1 MVIRLNQKNCK
12 KLIYFQL
19 IFVLCVYFFIS
30 IFHFPSMLT
39 YVTDVV
45 NIILLFCMFRIKSIN
60 LNCVGGKYIKIS
72 IGLFLGSLV
81 IGCILNLVSPILII
95 WGARNLLRGFVF
107 FVACV
112 KFLDA
117 EDVDKIFKIFFF
129 AQIINFIVTL
139 YQYFIVGIEQD
150 YLGGIFGTNQG
161 CNGATNIFFII
172 LLTYV
177 SVNYISKNIPIHIFA
192 LVAFSTL
199 IIAALAEIKIYYIE
213 FIVIIALAILFTKP
227 SFRTFL
233 AVGLTFAG
241 LIAAINILKNIFPLQ
256 YETLVN
262 VELLKEYADAR
273 SGGYNISRM
282 NAFSDI
288 NRLFFH
294 DNIVLKLFG
303 YGLGGCEMSSFSFLI
318 SDFFK
323 KYGAYNYRWFAHEMI
338 YLQNG
343 IVGIILFI
351 NYFIQIFIHA
361 FKKKRIFYNDKKVI
375 NYATITQIFS
385 ILVIVNIWYNQTI
398 TTDFQYLIYVVLASF
413 LIQFKTKKYS
423 ENA

>member
-30 IFHFPSMLT
+30 IFHFPAMLT
-39 YVTDVV
+39 YVTDVI

-139 YQYFIVGIEQD
+139 YQYFIMGIQQD

-161 CNGATNIFFII
+161 CNGATNIFCVI
-172 LLTYV
+172 LLTYI
-177 SVNYISKNIPIHIFA
+177 SVNYISKNIPIHMFV

-213 FIVIIALAILFTKP
+213 FVVIIVLAILFTKP

-233 AVGLTFAG
+233 TIGLTFVG

-282 NAFSDI
+282 NAFNDI
-288 NRLFFH
+288 NRLFFQ
-294 DNIVLKLFG
+294 DNVVLKLFG

-361 FKKKRIFYNDKKVI
+361 FKKKRIFHNDKKII

>member
-107 FVACV
+107 FVA
-112 KFLDA
+112 
-117 EDVDKIFKIFFF
+117 
-129 AQIINFIVTL
+129 
-139 YQYFIVGIEQD
+139 
-150 YLGGIFGTNQG
+150 
-161 CNGATNIFFII
+161 
-172 LLTYV
+172 
-177 SVNYISKNIPIHIFA
+177 
-192 LVAFSTL
+192 
-199 IIAALAEIKIYYIE
+199 
-213 FIVIIALAILFTKP
+213 
-227 SFRTFL
+227 
-233 AVGLTFAG
+233 
-241 LIAAINILKNIFPLQ
+241 
-256 YETLVN
+256 
-262 VELLKEYADAR
+262 
-273 SGGYNISRM
+273 
-282 NAFSDI
+282 
-288 NRLFFH
+288 
-294 DNIVLKLFG
+294 
-303 YGLGGCEMSSFSFLI
+303 
-318 SDFFK
+318 
-323 KYGAYNYRWFAHEMI
+323 YNYRWFAHEMI